1 MAAPTPT
8 AAGVENKL
16 RLLQSYLDS
25 NTANRVRDS
34 ENLQAKELLERAVEL
49 SRNARQ
55 ALDERQLEVG
65 SRQSTEGLLAFS
77 AAAAVFKRT
86 KSGDGAQEKRNVEL
100 LKEIDSYQEAF
111 TSGLKEKGPAAAG
124 LLDSGRLE
132 DLLSRAGTLRQ
143 GGRHAEAGELL
154 REAQQLTVIAVTR
167 LRQNETIV
175 YSLDFRTP
183 ADEYRYEL
191 DRHAGYVLLVE
202 QMSVRE
208 TITPQAL
215 KLAARYTVKAA
226 ELKAA
231 AERSADNGDFEAAI
245 KVMEEA
251 NKSLT
256 RALQMMGLAIP
267 G

>member
-1 MAAPTPT
+1 MAAPPT
-8 AAGVENKL
+8 AGGVENKL
-16 RLLQSYLDS
+16 RLLLSYLNS
-25 NTANRVRDS
+25 KTAGRLRESD
-34 ENLQAKELLERAVEL
+34 NLQAKKLLDRAVEL
-49 SRNARQ
+49 SRNVRQ
-55 ALDERQLEVG
+55 ALDDGQLEVG
-65 SRQSTEGLLAFS
+65 NRQSTEGLLAFS
-77 AAAAVFKRT
+77 DAAAAFKRA
-86 KSGDGAQEKRNVEL
+86 KSGDDAQEKRNVDL
-100 LKEIDSYQEAF
+100 LNEIESYREAF
-111 TSGLKEKGPAAAG
+111 ARGLKEKGPAAAG

-143 GGRHAEAGELL
+143 AGRHVEAGELL

-167 LRQNETIV
+167 LRKNETVV

-202 QMSVRE
+202 QMSARE
-208 TITPQAL
+208 TITPQAG
-215 KLAARYTVKAA
+215 KLAARFTAKAA

-231 AERSADNGDFEAAI
+231 AERSAGNGDFKAAI
-245 KVMEEA
+245 KGMEEA